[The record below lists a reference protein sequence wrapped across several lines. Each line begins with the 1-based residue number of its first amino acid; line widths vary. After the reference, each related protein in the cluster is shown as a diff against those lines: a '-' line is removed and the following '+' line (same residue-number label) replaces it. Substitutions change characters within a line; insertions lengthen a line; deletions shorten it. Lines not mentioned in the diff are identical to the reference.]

1 MPETIL
7 ITGASNG
14 FGNDIAKTLAAA
26 GHQVFA
32 TMRDIND
39 RHRDAAA
46 ALQARGIETLE
57 LDVTS
62 TASVDTAFKALFERT
77 GGKLDVL
84 INNAGIAS
92 AGLSETFTPEQVRE
106 MFEVNVFGIQRVLR
120 AALPQMR
127 ANRSGLVINVG
138 SILGRLTIPFLG
150 LYGASKHAVEAMT
163 ESYRYEL
170 SQFGVDVVLVQPGPF
185 PTKLY
190 TAMQSPSDPRRGE
203 QYGAIAALPGGI
215 AAGIDGIFKGADA
228 PDLHEVAV
236 AIAKLIDTP
245 AGQRPN
251 RVVVGGAFGADLAN
265 AALQP
270 LQGQIVSGFGL
281 DHLATLKLA

>member
-1 MPETIL
+1 MSQTVL

-14 FGNDIAKTLAAA
+14 FGNDVAKTLAAA
-26 GHQVFA
+26 EHRVFA
-32 TMRDIND
+32 TMRDING

-46 ALQARGIETLE
+46 ELQAKGIETLE
-57 LDVTS
+57 LDVAS
-62 TASVDTAFKALFERT
+62 TASVDTAFKVLFDKT

-92 AGLSETFTPEQVRE
+92 AGLSETFTPDQVRE
-106 MFEVNVFGIQRVLR
+106 MFEVNVFGVQHVLR

-138 SILGRLTIPFLG
+138 SILGRVTIPFLG
-150 LYGASKHAVEAMT
+150 LYGASKHAIEAMT

-170 SQFGVDVVLVQPGPF
+170 SQLGVDFVLVQPGPF

-190 TAMQSPSDPRRGE
+190 AAMQLPSDAGRAD
-203 QYGAIAALPGGI
+203 QYGEIATLPGAI
-215 AAGIDGIFKGADA
+215 SAGIDGIFKGADA
-228 PDLHEVAV
+228 PDPHDVAT
-236 AIAKLIDTP
+236 AITKLINTP
-245 AGQRPN
+245 AGRRPD

-270 LQGQIVSGFGL
+270 LQGQMVSDFGL
-281 DHLATLKLA
+281 DHLATLKVA